1 MISQRRKHTQEFK
14 EQVIKEAIETGNTA
28 LVARQYNLAPNMLY
42 RWIREYQNP
51 KSNENHQPA
60 VQQTTVN
67 SSVVKSLETENTT
80 LKKLL
85 GEKDLQIAILE
96 DLLKKINRR

>member
-1 MISQRRKHTQEFK
+1 MTRQRRKHTQEFK
-14 EQVIKEAIETGNTA
+14 DQIVKEAIETNNAA
-28 LVARQYNLAPNMLY
+28 LVARQHNLAPNMLY

-51 KSNENHQPA
+51 SSKKSHQSAQPTA
-60 VQQTTVN
+60 VSN
-67 SSVVKSLETENTT
+67 NAIKSLETENLT

-96 DLLKKINRR
+96 DLLKKTNRR

>member
-1 MISQRRKHTQEFK
+1 MTSQRRKHTQEFK
-14 EQVIKEAIETGNTA
+14 DQVVKEALDTDNAA

-42 RWIREYQNP
+42 RWIREFQNP
-51 KSNENHQPA
+51 KSKKNHHPA
-60 VQQTTVN
+60 QQTTVN
-67 SSVVKSLETENTT
+67 SNVVKSLETENMT

-96 DLLKKINRR
+96 DLLKKTNRR

>member
-1 MISQRRKHTQEFK
+1 MASQRRKHTQEFK
-14 EQVIKEAIETGNTA
+14 YKAVKEAIETGNAA
-28 LVARQYNLAPNMLY
+28 LVARQYDLAPNMLY

-51 KSNENHQPA
+51 KAKAAHHQAQPA
-60 VQQTTVN
+60 TVN

-96 DLLKKINRR
+96 DLFKKTNQR